1 MPGPSTPVV
10 AEPSAVLGTLA
21 GLLAEG
27 GDVPSALDVLVSG
40 LGLRGAAVRTAAG
53 DLVGTAG
60 EVLRDSAAPVLE
72 VPVPVRG
79 GVPAALTVTG
89 ARPSHLPTL
98 RTAASIVGLAL
109 APVSS
114 VALLDAADTERNHL
128 ADALHDGPVQ
138 ALVAARFAADL
149 AVRGGDSVAAR
160 DAVQTALVELRRSL
174 WQIRPRGSAGLV
186 KALEQLSEQ
195 RVEAGLPPLGL
206 VVDPTASLSGT
217 TGALAY
223 RIVQVASGPASRV
236 AVRSDGQAVTV
247 DVDGSTLLAPEL
259 WAARARAL
267 GGDLFASAGRLRLVL
282 PLTTGARTAT

>member
-27 GDVPSALDVLVSG
+27 GDVPAALDVLVSG

-60 EVLRDSAAPVLE
+60 EVLRDSASPVLE
-72 VPVPVRG
+72 VPVRG

-186 KALEQLSEQ
+186 EALEQLSGQ